1 MHILNCC
8 VVQQDS
14 ILQTGV
20 CASQSNTFYAPL
32 LVVNE
37 RSARLDFSV
46 VNCSVAVMS
55 VIYSPVLT
63 RSLIFFAIMNCCVVV
78 LSLFSSDIVTWS
90 ADSLY
95 SVQ

>member
-32 LVVNE
+32 LLFDKTLVQ
-37 RSARLDFSV
+37 LDFSV